1 MLRRQSIFSLTEV
14 KYAILETD
22 GSLSVMRKPEY
33 EPPTARDM
41 GIEAKPD
48 TFTVTVIDKGKSPRN
63 RCWANPLNRAR
74 SNRKLGNKALT
85 PWKTSHTRNTEMTG
99 SFMFIP
105 SVRFRA
111 EPVPS
116 DEKRKKPD
124 KSGFFPLA
132 PNYRPNS
139 TMYCLHTVTYPRD

>member
-33 EPPTARDM
+33 EPPTAQDM

-48 TFTVTVIDKGKSPRN
+48 TFTVTVIDKGKLLEESMLGKPIEQGEI
-63 RCWANPLNRAR
+63 
-74 SNRKLGNKALT
+74 NRKRGNKALT
-85 PWKTSHTRNTEMTG
+85 PWKTSHTRNMEMTG

-105 SVRFRA
+105 SGRFRT

-116 DEKRKKPD
+116 DEKRKKPV
-124 KSGFFPLA
+124 KSGFFPFALTID
-132 PNYRPNS
+132 RIQR
-139 TMYCLHTVTYPRD
+139 CTVCTP